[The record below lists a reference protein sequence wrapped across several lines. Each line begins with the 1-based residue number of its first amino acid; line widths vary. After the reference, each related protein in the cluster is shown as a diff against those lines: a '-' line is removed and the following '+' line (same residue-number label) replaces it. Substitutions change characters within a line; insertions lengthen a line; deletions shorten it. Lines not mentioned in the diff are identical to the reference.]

1 LSSTQKTTGLNSSTT
16 TFRKSQL
23 CHATQVQPQESIA
36 VLEWLYFQQIKR
48 SKDGPILQVNTVQT
62 FVEKSDYG
70 VGLIE
75 KQKLRLMYGL
85 TEKQFRNMYERAKRK
100 KGVTGEVFL
109 TMLETRLDNVVY
121 RLGFAKTRQAA
132 RQFVNHGHL
141 LVNGKKV
148 DIPSFVVSQGDVI
161 GVREKTSSRQVAT
174 KNLEGSQYHPSPP
187 WVEVNADS
195 LQGTVTRLPQA
206 DELEQSVNVQ
216 LVVEFYSR

>member
-1 LSSTQKTTGLNSSTT
+1 M
-16 TFRKSQL
+16 
-23 CHATQVQPQESIA
+23 
-36 VLEWLYFQQIKR
+36 
-48 SKDGPILQVNTVQT
+48 
-62 FVEKSDYG
+62 
-70 VGLIE
+70 
-75 KQKLRLMYGL
+75 MYGL
-85 TEKQFRNMYERAKRK
+85 TEKQFRNMFERAKRK
-100 KGVTGEVFL
+100 QGVTGEVFL

-148 DIPSFVVSQGDVI
+148 DIPSYQVSVGDEI

-174 KNLEGSQYHPSPP
+174 RNLEGSQYHPSPP

-195 LQGTVTRLPQA
+195 LQGTVARFPET
-206 DELEQSVNVQ
+206 DELDQSVNVQ

>member
-1 LSSTQKTTGLNSSTT
+1 
-16 TFRKSQL
+16 
-23 CHATQVQPQESIA
+23 
-36 VLEWLYFQQIKR
+36 
-48 SKDGPILQVNTVQT
+48 
-62 FVEKSDYG
+62 
-70 VGLIE
+70 
-75 KQKLRLMYGL
+75 
-85 TEKQFRNMYERAKRK
+85 MYERAKRK

-148 DIPSFVVSQGDVI
+148 DIPSFFVSEGDVI

-174 KNLEGSQYHPSPP
+174 RNLEGAQYHPAPP

-206 DELEQSVNVQ
+206 DELEKSVNVQ

>member
-1 LSSTQKTTGLNSSTT
+1 MALFPANKAFERRSYPPGQHGPS
-16 TFRKSQL
+16 FRRK
-23 CHATQVQPQESIA
+23 V
-36 VLEWLYFQQIKR
+36 
-48 SKDGPILQVNTVQT
+48 
-62 FVEKSDYG
+62 SDYG
-70 VGLIE
+70 QGLIE
-75 KQKLRLMYGL
+75 KQKLRMMYGL
-85 TEKQFRNMYERAKRK
+85 TERQFRNMFERAKRK

-148 DIPSFVVSQGDVI
+148 DIPSYFVVAGDVI

-174 KNLEGSQYHPSPP
+174 KNLEGSQYHPAPP
-187 WVEVNADS
+187 WVEVNIDS
-195 LQGTVTRLPQA
+195 LQGTVSRLPQA